1 MESIWFCQQRR
12 SNVEQQAPKWV
23 FKSYFRTRA
32 FGWRASRLAVQRLND
47 ATSEICANARRHAI
61 DSAEGAVCLIER
73 IGPTFELIDT
83 SSGALAEAV
92 NRSLTAIIPV
102 VASALADQKRRR
114 RWLERLWKAIQN
126 DTANFMAPV
135 QEHWGELCGAAEVA
149 SSWADKILPG
159 LRAAWSDWRPGA
171 YVKGTDLCLS
181 SLLAGGR
188 YQELLEVLALKQHPV
203 WPWRRYGI
211 RALTAQGLFDEAL
224 AYAEASRG
232 LNIPNA
238 AVDLECEAIL
248 LSAGRRKEAYASYAL
263 TANQTD
269 IGLVTFQRIS
279 RKYPEIDR
287 KQVLAD
293 LAGSNGDPGKWFAA
307 AKSEGELAMALE
319 FARKGRT
326 EPRTLSRA
334 ARDFLISEPVFAFQV
349 GRLAIEGVLAGNG
362 YEITAL
368 DLLMACDNFM
378 AAANRLGMIAEAKRE
393 LAEIVARYPKAPS
406 LFRGVVSTR
415 LNDGVPSVAISFEAS
430 PQPKSRPSAI
440 RPPSDHSDEV

>member
-12 SNVEQQAPKWV
+12 STVEQRAPRWV
-23 FKSYFRTRA
+23 FKTYFRTRA
-32 FGWRASRLAVQRLND
+32 FGWQASRLAVQRLNE
-47 ATSEICANARRHAI
+47 AISEICTNGRRFPI
-61 DSAEGAVCLIER
+61 ESAEGAVCLMER
-73 IGPTFELIDT
+73 IGPTFELVDT
-83 SSGALAEAV
+83 SSGALSEAV
-92 NRSLTAIIPV
+92 TRGLTEIIPFV
-102 VASALADQKRRR
+102 VKAPADEKRRG
-114 RWLERLWKAIQN
+114 RWLVRLWRA
-126 DTANFMAPV
+126 V
-135 QEHWGELCGAAEVA
+135 QHDSVGYLALVEEHWGELCDAADVA

-159 LRAAWSDWRPGA
+159 LRSAWRDWRPGA

-188 YQELLEVLALKQHPV
+188 YQELLDVLALKRHPI

-211 RALTAQGLFDEAL
+211 RALAAQGLFDEAL
-224 AYAEASRG
+224 LYAEASRG

-238 AVDLECEAIL
+238 AVDAECEEIL
-248 LSAGRRKEAYASYAL
+248 RAAGRRQEAYRRYAL

-269 IGLVTFQRIS
+269 VGLLTFQRIT

-287 KQVLAD
+287 KQVLTD

-334 ARDFLISEPVFAFQV
+334 ARDFLNSEPLFAFQV
-349 GRLAIEGVLAGNG
+349 GRLAVERILAGYG

-378 AAANRLGMIAEAKRE
+378 AAASRLGMSLEAKRE
-393 LAEIVARYPKAPS
+393 LAEIVVRYPNAPS
-406 LFRGVVSTR
+406 LFRGVVAAG
-415 LNDGVPSVAISFEAS
+415 LDNGEPSVAVSLAAS
-430 PQPKSRPSAI
+430 RRPASRPSAI
-440 RPPSDHSDEV
+440 RSSE